1 MNAVAETPARTQAH
15 GGGTT
20 ISQYMSFIIN
30 ERNYAFALTHVA
42 EITPFCELTQMPHT
56 PKCVEGL
63 LDLRGHVLPVISLR
77 TILNLPKKETRD
89 ADSILIITHE
99 GARIGVLVDQIE
111 SVISATEEQHEK
123 VSPMI
128 VGKDGNWVWEILL
141 LNGKVILVLDPDTLL
156 NLTQAVEDKHSYHLE
171 VVDDIEVMLDNGL
184 KDLIA
189 MSEGDQDGEDSGK
202 KKIAPQI
209 ETVIADTESEVLKV
223 LERME
228 AMLEHTDK
236 ALTGL
241 KPFRQELDMGR
252 GKGLEKLY
260 AELSTITHSM
270 QDDIF
275 DIMQQLQFQA
285 IVRQKLEKSLKHII
299 GMHKVIAYGVS

>member
-1 MNAVAETPARTQAH
+1 MNAVAETSAPSQAN
-15 GGGTT
+15 GGGST

-128 VGKDGNWVWEILL
+128 VGKDGNWVREILL

-156 NLTQAVEDKHSYHLE
+156 NPTQADTEKDQISLQVI
-171 VVDDIEVMLDNGL
+171 DDIEVMLDSGR

-189 MSEGDQDGEDSGK
+189 MADGNQGDSK
-202 KKIAPQI
+202 KKIVPQI
-209 ETVIADTESEVLKV
+209 EKVIEHTESEVMKV

-228 AMLEHTDK
+228 SMLMHTDK
-236 ALTGL
+236 ALTSM
-241 KPFRQELDMGR
+241 KVFKEEIAMGR
-252 GKGLEKLY
+252 GKGLEKGF
-260 AELSTITHSM
+260 AELNTITLDM
-270 QDDIF
+270 QDNIF
-275 DIMQQLQFQA
+275 EVMQQLQFQD
-285 IVRQKLEKSLKHII
+285 IVRQKLEKSLKHIV
-299 GMHKVIAYGVS
+299 GMHNVISFGIG